1 MLLHINTPLREY
13 KRKNRRE
20 MPQAA
25 WLVAGPPGSGKSRF
39 IRQEAQQ
46 RGWKLLHWNARLDRS
61 LRDGRD
67 HLHIQVRSKES
78 SILWIEGVEDLTQE
92 AQAFLRRILETATSH
107 VLCILEST
115 EPWRIAA
122 PVLSRCIYKQ
132 VKSIPRLRQEKAIP
146 KLSEVLGL
154 YMEGEDPVLFL
165 EKLLTSTEI
174 PKSVV
179 LEAYRRWGNGASPW
193 ILLAWV
199 CAEAD
204 ILRSETR

>member
-1 MLLHINTPLREY
+1 
-13 KRKNRRE
+13 

-25 WLVAGPPGSGKSRF
+25 WLVSGPAGSGKSTF
-39 IRQEAQQ
+39 IRNEAQR

-67 HLHIQVRSKES
+67 RLHVQVRSKES

-92 AQAFLRRILETATSH
+92 AQAFLRRILETATPQ

-122 PVLSRCIYKQ
+122 PVLSRCIYKE
-132 VKSIPRLRQEKAIP
+132 VKKNPNPSAQKKEIRLESLLEEWTTGA
-146 KLSEVLGL
+146 
-154 YMEGEDPVLFL
+154 DPVVHLQT
-165 EKLLTSTEI
+165 LLKISEI
-174 PKSVV
+174 PKEIQ

-193 ILLAWV
+193 LLLAWV
-199 CAEAD
+199 AAELEAV
-204 ILRSETR
+204 RSTSPRKEHLSV

>member
-1 MLLHINTPLREY
+1 
-13 KRKNRRE
+13 

-25 WLVAGPPGSGKSRF
+25 WLVAGPPGSGKSTY
-39 IRQEAQQ
+39 IRQEAEH
-46 RGWKLLHWNARLDRS
+46 RKWKLLHWNARLDRS

-67 HLHIQVRSKES
+67 HLHVQVRSKES

-92 AQAFLRRILETATSH
+92 AQAFLRRILETATPQ

-132 VKSIPRLRQEKAIP
+132 VKSIQKLRQEKPII
-146 KLSEVLGL
+146 KLSDVHKL
-154 YMEGEDPVLFL
+154 YIGGEDPVIYL
-165 EKLLTSTEI
+165 EKLLSSSEI
-174 PKSVV
+174 PKSVI

-204 ILRSETR
+204 ALRSEQR

>member
-1 MLLHINTPLREY
+1 
-13 KRKNRRE
+13 

-25 WLVAGPPGSGKSRF
+25 WLIAGPPGSGKSTFVRE
-39 IRQEAQQ
+39 EASR

-67 HLHIQVRSKES
+67 RLHVQVRSKES

-92 AQAFLRRILETATSH
+92 AQAFLRRILETATPQ

-122 PVLSRCIYKQ
+122 PVLSRCVYKQ
-132 VKSIPRLRQEKAIP
+132 VRSYSKLKQEKQPIHIN
-146 KLSEVLGL
+146 EVLKI
-154 YMEGEDPVLFL
+154 YEDGEDPVLYL
-165 EKLLTSTEI
+165 ESILKNNNVSKDI
-174 PKSVV
+174 V

-193 ILLAWV
+193 IVLAWV
-199 CAEAD
+199 CAEAEV
-204 ILRSETR
+204 SAF